1 MIRTETSTIHCG
13 SVDIGGAAPVA
24 VQSMCNTKT
33 QDVEAT
39 ARQMQRLRDAGCD
52 IIRVAVPDMDAARA
66 IAELKKRTDM
76 PIVADIHFD
85 YRLALEAVESGA
97 DKIRINP
104 GNIGSAERVR
114 AVAQACSARGVPIRI
129 GINTGSVE
137 RRLLEKYGSPCA
149 EALVESAEYHAE
161 LLEKCGFSDIC
172 LSLKAS
178 SVTLTVEA
186 NRLAARRFAYPL
198 HLGVTEAGDAFDGV
212 INSAV
217 GIGTLLCEG
226 IGSTIRV
233 SLTDDPVEEVKAGIA
248 ILKAAGLRRQGVRI
262 VSCPTCGR
270 TSIDLISTAREVKRR
285 LAHLDRDI
293 TVAVMGCEVN
303 GPGEAREADFGLA
316 GGKGRGVI
324 FAKGRIVARVDEA
337 HLADALVE
345 LVENASN

>member
-13 SVDIGGAAPVA
+13 NVDIGGTAPVA

-85 YRLALEAVESGA
+85 YRLALAAVESGA

-104 GNIGSAERVR
+104 GNIGAAERVR

-178 SVTLTVEA
+178 SVALTVET
-186 NRLAARRFAYPL
+186 NRLAAQRFTYPL